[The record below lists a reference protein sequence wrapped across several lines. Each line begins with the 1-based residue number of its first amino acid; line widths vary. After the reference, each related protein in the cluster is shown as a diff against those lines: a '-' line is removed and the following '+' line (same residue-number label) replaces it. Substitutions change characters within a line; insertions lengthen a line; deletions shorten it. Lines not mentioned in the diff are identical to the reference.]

1 MANTKGRIEI
11 SANLVKMLELA
22 AKVYG
27 KHIADGAASPLNTM
41 TDYDWLKTGPT
52 IANALA
58 KHNEAEELKG
68 KMEAAYRE
76 RDLLIPAIEEILKS
90 SRNLLKALNSKNP
103 KRIAEWGFNVDDT
116 AKATKTTKP

>member
-76 RDLLIPAIEEILKS
+76 RDLLIDPSVVFNSRLRTS
-90 SRNLLKALNSKNP
+90 SSVQPLP
-103 KRIAEWGFNVDDT
+103 G
-116 AKATKTTKP
+116 